1 MINLDNIYIKKRVTS
16 GKIPTRVLAKSSV
29 IGSASHHRTWGIWSH
44 KNLMKACLR
53 YQSVRSM
60 HLAVEK
66 MPVQIEMRC
75 DKVRDHCGDVE
86 IILSSREGRE
96 ENFEG
101 PL

>member
-1 MINLDNIYIKKRVTS
+1 
-16 GKIPTRVLAKSSV
+16 
-29 IGSASHHRTWGIWSH
+29 
-44 KNLMKACLR
+44 MKACLR